1 MRLYLFTLL
10 VTVFSGVSTKSPIF
24 GPQEV
29 SSIEGDS
36 VSITCYYP
44 DTSVNRHTR
53 KYWCRQ
59 GASGMCTTLISSN
72 GYLSKEYSGRANLI
86 NFPENNTFVINIEQ
100 LTQDD
105 TGSYK
110 CGLGTSNRG
119 LSFDVSL
126 EVSQVPELPSD
137 THVYTKD
144 IGRNVTIEC
153 PFKRENAPSKKS
165 LCKKTN
171 QSCELVID
179 STEKVNPS
187 YIGRAKLFYER
198 DRPNCILCQH

>member
-1 MRLYLFTLL
+1 MSYVDPISPLNPCQILELL
-10 VTVFSGVSTKSPIF
+10 SFVSTGVSTKSPIF

-126 EVSQVPELPSD
+126 EVSQGKISGIPGGWGKQMKSVQVQGESFLGAD
-137 THVYTKD
+137 T
-144 IGRNVTIEC
+144 
-153 PFKRENAPSKKS
+153 
-165 LCKKTN
+165 
-171 QSCELVID
+171 
-179 STEKVNPS
+179 S
-187 YIGRAKLFYER
+187 YRR
-198 DRPNCILCQH
+198 VS